1 MLEACD
7 IGHRVVVRH
16 LVGDKRPGQPGQTD
30 LLGTL
35 IEVDER
41 RYVVRTDAGAECEIA
56 RGDVTAAKRVPPRP
70 PRFSEMLELER
81 IADRAWPAPETVR
94 LGEWLL
100 RAAQG
105 WTNRANSA
113 LPLGDSG
120 EAMDET
126 VEACVDWY
134 AARGLTPRITV
145 PLPVRRDV
153 AADLAGRGWVAQPT
167 VLVQTAPLGPLTAAD
182 VGPDVRPEVRLDLS
196 EGPSPAFLARLAGWK
211 PTPGSPGLP
220 EAALAVLTG
229 VDPVIFAEARAG
241 QADELL
247 ATARGAVVDGWLHLG
262 SVEVAPAARR
272 QGLARA
278 VTAAV
283 AAWGERHG
291 ATRAVL
297 QVEEDN
303 EPAVGLYGRLGF
315 TTHHRYVTYRAV
327 A

>member
-16 LVGDKRPGQPGQTD
+16 RVGDKRPGQPGQTD

-41 RYVVRTDAGAECEIA
+41 RYVVRTDAGAEREIA
-56 RGDVTAAKRVPPRP
+56 RGDVTAAKRIPPRP
-70 PRFSEMLELER
+70 PRHSEMLELER

-120 EAMDET
+120 RALDDA
-126 VEACVDWY
+126 VQACVDWY

-153 AADLAGRGWVAQPT
+153 AAHLAGRGWAAQPT
-167 VLVQTAPLGPLTAAD
+167 VAVQTAPIGPLTAPF
-182 VGPDVRPEVRLDLS
+182 VRPDVRVELS
-196 EGPSPAFLARLAGWK
+196 EQPSPAFLARLAGWK
-211 PTPGSPGLP
+211 PTPGHDTLP

-229 VDPVIFAEARAG
+229 VDPVIFAEARAP
-241 QADELL
+241 DSEEPL

-272 QGLARA
+272 RGLALV

-283 AAWGERHG
+283 AGWGERHG
-291 ATRAVL
+291 ATRSVL
-297 QVEEDN
+297 QVEEEN
-303 EPAVGLYGRLGF
+303 GPAVALYGRLGF
-315 TTHHRYVTYRAV
+315 TTHHRYVTYHR
-327 A
+327 